1 MTPAETVDTRGRR
14 ALLALA
20 RALPASLLGPQA
32 QSPAGA
38 APAEPE
44 RERGRQQP
52 RRESPDGASSEAA
65 LAPLGAELER
75 ELRIGVLRVAAASLA
90 AARGLAAAREVMV
103 ALELG
108 AGTLGDCFAALGAA
122 GGLFASPCPDLDAV
136 AAARTAPA
144 LLEARLD
151 MRGDGAGD
159 DEERLGAVHE
169 GMLGVALSRTLGP
182 ALQGDPSRAPLDVAA
197 VLALPAEARSQALA
211 RAGWRRSGARKQRA
225 VAEAG
230 SPEALL
236 EALGAAPEALLG
248 SGAVVLCAT
257 RARRR
262 DGAHYTPVAV
272 ARQVVEAALAPLVAG
287 ACRVLELRVC
297 DPAVGSGAFLLAA
310 SRYLAAA
317 VAARGEADAASARQ
331 RVVASCLRG
340 VDVDPLAVMVART
353 SLWLHAGTPL
363 PAPAALETS
372 LRVGDALVG
381 EAPGDAVQDA
391 ELLAL
396 APAHAA
402 PPLHWPRAFGDVV
415 DGQRGGFDACVG
427 NPPWVAYAGRAAEP
441 LEPSLFAYYLRHN
454 AAFHGYRTLHGL
466 FVQRAAS
473 LLRPGGRLGLVV
485 PTSVCDLAGYA
496 PVRRAH
502 DALCR
507 ADAPLVDLGADAFA
521 GVFQPAMA
529 LVSTRLEVDASCGAP
544 HVVAQGR
551 AEAAAWSLARSDLDE
566 VSERLLERL
575 AALRTLPRDAFGERG
590 FQSTGSDAAR
600 LRRLPAAE
608 PPFVLPIREGADIAA
623 FVARPPRAFLDPRG
637 TIGRLRGA
645 EAWREVQLLI
655 RQTARFPIAA
665 LADGVAFR
673 NSILA
678 GFAREGCGAGLLLAW
693 LNSSPVRWYHYMK
706 NRDARQGMPQVKVA
720 HLRALPAPPPSVA
733 AELEALGARLGAR
746 NRGADAEAQ
755 RDLDTL
761 AAGALGLD
769 AAERATVA
777 RWAASMPLP

>member
-1 MTPAETVDTRGRR
+1 MTPAELVDMRGRR

-20 RALPASLLGPQA
+20 RSLPGSVLGPGAISPPPGPQA
-32 QSPAGA
+32 EAAPGTHPHRHRSPAVVGT
-38 APAEPE
+38 
-44 RERGRQQP
+44 
-52 RRESPDGASSEAA
+52 EAA
-65 LAPLGAELER
+65 LVPLGAEVER
-75 ELRIGVLRVAAASLA
+75 ELRMAVLRVAAASLA
-90 AARGLAAAREVMV
+90 AARGLAAARDTMT
-103 ALELG
+103 ALERG
-108 AGTLGDCFAALGAA
+108 AGTFGDCFAALGAA
-122 GGLFASPCPDLDAV
+122 GGLFAALCPHLDAV
-136 AAARTAPA
+136 VAAAIAPA

-151 MRGDGAGD
+151 QAPGDLAGD

-182 ALQGDPSRAPLDVAA
+182 ALQGDASRAPLDIAA
-197 VLALPAEARSQALA
+197 LLALPGEARSEALA
-211 RAGWRRSGARKQRA
+211 QAGWRRPGVRKQRA
-225 VAEAG
+225 VAEAA
-230 SPEALL
+230 SL
-236 EALGAAPEALLG
+236 EALVGALGVPPESLLG
-248 SGAVVLCAT
+248 SGAVVLCPT

-262 DGAHYTPVAV
+262 DGAHYTPVEV
-272 ARQVVEAALAPLVAG
+272 ARRVVEAALAPLLAG
-287 ACRVLELRVC
+287 ASRVLDLRVC

-317 VAARGEADAASARQ
+317 AAARGEADPRSARHQ
-331 RVVASCLRG
+331 VVASCLHG

-381 EAPGDAVQDA
+381 EAPGDAVDDA
-391 ELLAL
+391 ELGAL
-396 APAHAA
+396 AHAA
-402 PPLHWPRAFGDVV
+402 PPLHWPRAFGAVM
-415 DGQRGGFDACVG
+415 GGHRGGFDACVG

-441 LEPSLFAYYLRHN
+441 LEPTLFSYYLRHN

-485 PTSVCDLAGYA
+485 PTSVSDLAGYA

-507 ADAPLVDLGADAFA
+507 ADAPLADFGADAFA

-529 LVSTRLEVDASCGAP
+529 LVSTRLDVDAGCGAP
-544 HVVAQGR
+544 QLVAQGR
-551 AEAAAWSLARSDLDE
+551 AEAATWTLARTDLDE

-590 FQSTGSDAAR
+590 FQSTGNDAAR
-600 LRRLPAAE
+600 LRRLPAPE

-623 FVARPPRAFLDPRG
+623 FVARPPRAFLDPLG
-637 TIGRLRGA
+637 TTGRLRGA

-665 LADGVAFR
+665 LADGVPFR

-693 LNSSPVRWYHYMK
+693 LNSSPVRWYHYMR

-720 HLRALPAPPPSVA
+720 HLRALPAPPASA
-733 AELEALGARLGAR
+733 AADLEALGAQLGAR
-746 NRGADAEAQ
+746 NRGADADAQ
-755 RDLDTL
+755 RDLDAL